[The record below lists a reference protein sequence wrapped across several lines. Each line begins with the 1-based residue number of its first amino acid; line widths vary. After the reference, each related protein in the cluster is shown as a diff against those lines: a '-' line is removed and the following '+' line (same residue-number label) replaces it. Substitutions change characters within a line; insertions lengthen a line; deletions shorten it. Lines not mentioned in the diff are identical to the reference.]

1 MAVIQNETL
10 IKVKNEI
17 KKRNDKLKEF
27 VDLYAATTWDRIQ
40 LNVKAGLAPSLYA
53 IGDELVCNYTYESV
67 AYEFPWVV
75 VDNDRTVTWEDG
87 TEHPALILQSKYATV
102 ESVQFDA
109 AEHEEATES
118 TAQDGW
124 YYCGVTGDTYTM
136 LDLAAGATIPY
147 SNYDHVY
154 KGSVNHRDV
163 YHYGYN
169 RYLMSAQRQWINSD
183 ADKGAW
189 WTSQHP
195 GDTEPTQHNQYKGFM
210 AGLDADFLAVINP
223 VQVKVAANTVTDDG
237 DTDIMYDRFWLPSI
251 EEMYGVPQAAD
262 VENAYWPYWKTKT
275 GLDAP
280 NNAANSERIF
290 YSLNAQSS
298 AQTCRLRSAYRGYA
312 YTAWNVNATG
322 ALNYGSANTS
332 YRCAP
337 ACAIS

>member
-67 AYEFPWVV
+67 AYEFPWIV
-75 VDNDRTVTWEDG
+75 VDNDRTVIWEDG
-87 TEHPALILQSKYATV
+87 TEHPALILQAKYATI

-163 YHYGYN
+163 YRYGYN
-169 RYLMSAQRQWINSD
+169 RYLMCAQRQWINSD

-195 GDTEPTQHNQYKGFM
+195 GDTEPSQLNQYKGFL
-210 AGLDADFLAVINP
+210 AGLDSDFLGVINP
-223 VQVKVAANTVTDDG
+223 VQVKISANTVTDGG
-237 DTDIMYDRFWLPSI
+237 DTDVMYDRFWLPSI
-251 EEMYGVPQAAD
+251 EEMYGVPQVPD

-298 AQTCRLRSAYRGYA
+298 AQSCRLRSAIRGYA
-312 YTAWNVNATG
+312 YYAWSVYTTG
-322 ALNYGSANTS
+322 SLTS
-332 YRCAP
+332 YSAYNSFRCAP